1 MTRQENAEKR
11 EKIGRKD
18 LTDIRGIPYIIDV
31 ARMSRAQ
38 KEDGKMRSEYVALI
52 EKAVDGASLTTWHY
66 GHGGRHDAI
75 RIPHPID
82 CGETTEEGSPP
93 HCWGDYPSE
102 VVEEIN
108 RRTLAA
114 LAPGRVV
121 VDGGGDEDGE
131 YSILADLKKDDD

>member
-1 MTRQENAEKR
+1 MSENKAKR
-11 EKIGRKD
+11 
-18 LTDIRGIPYIIDV
+18 
-31 ARMSRAQ
+31 
-38 KEDGKMRSEYVALI
+38 EDGKMRSEYVALI

-93 HCWGDYPSE
+93 PCWGDYPSE

-108 RRTLAA
+108 RRALAA